1 MNASER
7 KREFDQQGFTVARKF
22 FSAQE
27 MSDLMEAIHRAQPLE
42 KVPSELNKGG
52 LTFKHNILQHSTYL
66 QKFISQQKVID
77 FMSPIIGPDIWVRWD
92 QAIAKVP
99 GAPEFPWHQDNGY
112 NKLKQGHFQF
122 WVAMTEINKETGLL
136 WLQPGSH
143 KRGVMTHNLDGTHQ
157 VCEGDPAGAVAVEAE
172 PGDAILF
179 SSLMLHRTSPN
190 VGQKPR
196 WAYVVEYM
204 SLDQYDPYI
213 RKPYFIAARNGRS
226 APEFVQSFRGS
237 LSARNQLLYLV
248 PRLGRLVPQAR
259 KPIRKILS
267 GLERLSGR

>member
-7 KREFDQQGFTVARKF
+7 KHEFEERGFTVARRF
-22 FSAQE
+22 FSRAEVQE
-27 MSDLMEAIHRAQPLE
+27 LMEAIQKAQPLE

-52 LTFKHNILQHSTYL
+52 LTFKHNLLQSSPAL
-66 QKFISQQKVID
+66 QRFCSQQKLID
-77 FMSPIIGPDIWVRWD
+77 FMKPIIGPGIWIRWD

-99 GAPEFPWHQDNGY
+99 GGPEFPWHQDNGY
-112 NKLKQGHFQF
+112 NRLKQGHFQL

-143 KRGVMTHNLDGTHQ
+143 KRGVMSHSAQGTHQ
-157 VCEGDPAGAVAVEAE
+157 VCEGNPEGAVAIEAE
-172 PGDAILF
+172 PGDVILF

-190 VGQKPR
+190 VGQKLR

-213 RKPYFIAARNGRS
+213 KPPYFIAARGGRS
-226 APEFVQSFRGS
+226 APEFVHVFRGR
-237 LSARNQLLYLV
+237 LSPMNQLRYLV
-248 PRLGRLVPQAR
+248 PRLGRMFPGAR
-259 KPIRKILS
+259 APIRKVLT
-267 GLERLSGR
+267 GVQRLAGR